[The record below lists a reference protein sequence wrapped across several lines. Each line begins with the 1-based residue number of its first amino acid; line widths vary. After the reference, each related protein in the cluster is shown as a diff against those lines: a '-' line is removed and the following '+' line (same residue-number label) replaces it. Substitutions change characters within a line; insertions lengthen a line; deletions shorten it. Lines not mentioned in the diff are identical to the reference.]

1 MTWSSVSLSMPFE
14 ECEGFDACVIGCFNE
29 LKIMKN
35 VENVL
40 VINIDIT

>member
-1 MTWSSVSLSMPFE
+1 MIWSSVSLSMPFE
-14 ECEGFDACVIGCFNE
+14 ECEGFDASVIGCIDE

-35 VENVL
+35 GENVL